1 MLRCGNKLDMHE
13 QSPAER
19 YLRSASVMLDL
30 PIPDV
35 FFAEVAAAFEVI
47 SAQAA
52 LIEGFALPEA
62 VEAAPR
68 FVP

>member
-1 MLRCGNKLDMHE
+1 
-13 QSPAER
+13 
-19 YLRSASVMLDL
+19 MLDL